1 MTGIPDKKINSGYII
16 AFLLLLIAYFLIFFT
31 IQQLIRETGIISRSY
46 LFLNRLQ
53 SLKAEVSDAET
64 GVRGYVITND
74 VNYLKSYNSATR
86 NIPPILSDLKELI
99 PENPEQKQSYATM
112 DEMVNRRMNSLS
124 QVLKMYQMNGYR
136 LSEEFN
142 GMGEAGRNT
151 MDSIRV
157 YINRMNE
164 VENHLMSQRKTKLSR
179 FFSDTKSMAIVSLM
193 ITLFAIFY
201 SWLTYKQENRARQIA
216 GLRAEEYRLD
226 LERNIKELKQANIAL
241 DELKSIEKFAAT
253 GRIARTI
260 AHEVRNPL
268 TNISLA
274 AGQIKEMNENPDAR
288 LLLEMVS
295 RNADRINQLVSEL
308 LNATRFGELDFK
320 LASVNEL
327 LDEALGMAGDRIRLN
342 NISVE
347 KEYTNEPCQ
356 VMVDTEKIKLAFLN
370 IIVNG
375 IEAMEKNKGH
385 LQVKTSKAGDKCIV
399 EIKDNGSGMDE
410 ETLQK
415 LFDPYFT
422 RKSSGN
428 GLGMTN
434 TQNIILNHKGNIKA
448 YSKPDQGTSFVISL
462 NTFNS

>member
-226 LERNIKELKQANIAL
+226 LEI
-241 DELKSIEKFAAT
+241 
-253 GRIARTI
+253 
-260 AHEVRNPL
+260 
-268 TNISLA
+268 
-274 AGQIKEMNENPDAR
+274 
-288 LLLEMVS
+288 S
-295 RNADRINQLVSEL
+295 RN
-308 LNATRFGELDFK
+308 
-320 LASVNEL
+320 
-327 LDEALGMAGDRIRLN
+327 
-342 NISVE
+342 
-347 KEYTNEPCQ
+347 
-356 VMVDTEKIKLAFLN
+356 
-370 IIVNG
+370 
-375 IEAMEKNKGH
+375 
-385 LQVKTSKAGDKCIV
+385 
-399 EIKDNGSGMDE
+399 
-410 ETLQK
+410 
-415 LFDPYFT
+415 
-422 RKSSGN
+422 
-428 GLGMTN
+428 
-434 TQNIILNHKGNIKA
+434 
-448 YSKPDQGTSFVISL
+448 
-462 NTFNS
+462 